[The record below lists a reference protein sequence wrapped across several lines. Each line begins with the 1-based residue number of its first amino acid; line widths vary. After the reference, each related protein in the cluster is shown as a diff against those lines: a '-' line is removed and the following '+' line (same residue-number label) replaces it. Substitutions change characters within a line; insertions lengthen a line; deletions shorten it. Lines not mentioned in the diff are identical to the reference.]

1 MYAVMPEPVRRGPP
15 ALELHKVSMSLPH
28 RGVQLPVLSEL
39 SIVVPHATWA
49 TIIGPTGCGKT
60 TALRIAAGLLQPHSG
75 RVLLGGHARNPLGHV
90 AYMPQSDTLLP
101 WRTVLGNT
109 LLAADA
115 DGRPRGPAR
124 ADARELLDR
133 FGLGSF
139 EDAYPSE
146 LSGGMRQ
153 RVALIRSFLTGRDVL
168 LLDEP
173 LGALDAL
180 SRLEAQAWLLN
191 VWRTF
196 RKTIV
201 FVTHDVEEAAL
212 LSDTVHVLSPRPA
225 HAQGTLHVALKR
237 PRNRLSS
244 EMVKL
249 RAQLLS
255 ALGGEGA
262 HA

>member
-1 MYAVMPEPVRRGPP
+1 MCTAMAEPARGVPP
-15 ALELHKVSMSLPH
+15 ALELRKVFVTLPY
-28 RGVQLPVLSEL
+28 RGIQLPVLDAL
-39 SIVVPHATWA
+39 SLGVPRATWA

-60 TALRIAAGLLQPHSG
+60 TALRIAAGLLKPSSG
-75 RVLLGGHARNPLGHV
+75 HVLLDGHPADPLGRV

-124 ADARELLDR
+124 TDARELLDR

-173 LGALDAL
+173 LAALDAL
-180 SRLEAQAWLLN
+180 SRLEAQAWLLD

-201 FVTHDVEEAAL
+201 FVTHDVEEAVL
-212 LSDTVHVLSPRPA
+212 LSDTVHVLSARPA
-225 HAQGTLHVALKR
+225 HLRDTLHLNLER

-244 EMVKL
+244 EVVGL
-249 RAQLLS
+249 RAQLL
-255 ALGGEGA
+255 ATLGGEA
-262 HA
+262 HG

>member
-1 MYAVMPEPVRRGPP
+1 MPESTRKGPP
-15 ALELHKVSMSLPH
+15 ALELRTVSVALPY
-28 RGVQLPVLSEL
+28 RGSQLPVLDAL
-39 SIVVPHATWA
+39 SLVVPRATWA

-60 TALRIAAGLLQPHSG
+60 TALRVAAGLLNPSSG
-75 RVLLGGHARNPLGHV
+75 RVLLDGYPVNPLGRV

-124 ADARELLDR
+124 TNARELLDR
-133 FGLGSF
+133 FGLGAF

-180 SRLEAQAWLLN
+180 SRLEAQSWLLS

-201 FVTHDVEEAAL
+201 FVTHDVEEAVL
-212 LSDTVHVLSPRPA
+212 LSDTVHVLSARPA
-225 HAQGTLHVALKR
+225 HLRDTLNLNLKR
-237 PRNRLSS
+237 PRDRLSS
-244 EMVKL
+244 KVVEL

-255 ALGGEGA
+255 ALGGGDA
-262 HA
+262 HG